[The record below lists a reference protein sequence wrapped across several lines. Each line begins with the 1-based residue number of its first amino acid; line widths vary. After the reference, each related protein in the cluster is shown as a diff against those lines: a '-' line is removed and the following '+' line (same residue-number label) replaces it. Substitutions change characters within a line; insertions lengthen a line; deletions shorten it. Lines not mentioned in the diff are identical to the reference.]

1 MLVRQSLW
9 WEAIHAHPLHTTADW
24 LLQPVYIT
32 GQIVLNQFASIQFD
46 YRGNAYT
53 SGAESN
59 QFNLGLIS
67 GTAFTRVVH
76 I

>member
-1 MLVRQSLW
+1 MLVCQSLW
-9 WEAIHAHPLHTTADW
+9 WEAIRARPLHTTADW
-24 LLQPVYIT
+24 LLQPVYIR
-32 GQIVLNQFASIQFD
+32 GRIVLNQFASIQFD
-46 YRGNAYT
+46 YRGYIYT

-59 QFNLGLIS
+59 QFNLGLIR